1 MAGPGPV
8 LKESHRLLRHIQD
21 LETRTAQAPRQLQ
34 LHKAKLQAAEDALKA
49 AQDEIKHLKVKIHD
63 FEVSIKSAFQ
73 QIDKWE
79 KQREKIENKKEYDA
93 LNTEIAQA
101 RQRNA
106 KYEEDTFPTM
116 SLVEEK
122 AAQLPEVEKRTQA
135 VRTDIA
141 NFQKDYEQRL
151 ASLGQQRDTAKAELV
166 EVEKQLPEDILPT
179 YRKMVDAQGPD
190 ALAGVD
196 NRICTA
202 CYTEVTPQMG
212 MNINRGL
219 FVLCKS
225 CGRML
230 YA

>member
-1 MAGPGPV
+1 MAGPV
-8 LKESHRLLRHIQD
+8 LKEVHRLRRHIQD
-21 LETRTAQAPRQLQ
+21 LETRSGQAPRQLQ

-63 FEVSIKSAFQ
+63 CEVSIKSTFQ
-73 QIDKWE
+73 QIAKWE
-79 KQREKIENKKEYDA
+79 KQRETIENKKEYDA
-93 LNTEIAQA
+93 LNSEIAQA
-101 RQRNA
+101 KQRIA
-106 KYEEDTFPTM
+106 QFEEDTFATM
-116 SLVEEK
+116 TLVEEK
-122 AAQLPEVEKRTQA
+122 TAQLPEVEKRTKQ
-135 VRTDIA
+135 VRTEVE
-141 NFQKDYEQRL
+141 NFQKDFDQRV
-151 ASLGQQRDTAKAELV
+151 ASLGQQRDTAKAELA

-179 YRKMVDAQGPD
+179 YRKMVDAQGAD
-190 ALAGVD
+190 ALAGVE

-212 MNINRGL
+212 MNLNRGL